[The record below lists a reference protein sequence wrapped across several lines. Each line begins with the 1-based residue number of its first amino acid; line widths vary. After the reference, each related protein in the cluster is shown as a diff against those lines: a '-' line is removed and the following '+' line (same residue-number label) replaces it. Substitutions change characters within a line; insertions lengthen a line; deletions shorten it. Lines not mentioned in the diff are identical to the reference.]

1 MQNYILQMFFGQIS
15 QNKIYMRLSLVIKK
29 ENEDSEKQV
38 NKLNNFLVLNKS
50 IQFFFTILFFG
61 SISQVIAQDRI
72 PFDQGKPYFLADI
85 SVTGKISYNE
95 QTVTTFTGLEKGQ
108 SITVPGE
115 EISNA
120 IKKLGKLGLFSDI
133 DFYVNK
139 IEGDSIFLELNIN
152 ELPKLNEV
160 KIVGVKKSKIE
171 GLIKD
176 NSLTKGKIVNEN
188 LVTTTKN
195 YIENKYKKDGFFNT
209 KVNITTTADTTSGN
223 EVKMLVSI
231 DKGAKVKVSSIDFSG
246 NEKFSDKKL
255 RNAMKNTKVVNPIRI
270 LKRSK
275 YIKEKYEE
283 DLASVISKYKEKG
296 YRDARIISDSVT
308 YDKQKN
314 KIAIKIKLEEGRKY
328 YFGDIKFLGNTVYT
342 DRGLNSILGI
352 KKGDVYNGV
361 LLEKRIADKTKPDG
375 EDITNLYQN
384 NGYLFSQ
391 INAVEVKTENDT
403 IDFEIRILE
412 GPLAYFNK
420 ITVTGNDKTND
431 EVIYRELRTKPGQKY
446 SKEDLI
452 RTIRE
457 IGALGFFDPE
467 AINPA
472 FKNVDP
478 AAGTVDIEW
487 QLVEKGSSQ
496 IELQGGYGG
505 GGFIGTL
512 GLSFNNFSA
521 KNIFNKEAYKPL
533 PMGDGQKVSLRL
545 QGSNFFQTYS
555 MSFSEPWFG
564 GKKPVSFSTSLS
576 YSKQFLNNFRDNSVD
591 RSRSFNIISL
601 SVGLAKRLSVPDDS
615 FVLSQALSFQY
626 YDLNNYNTGLFTFGN
641 GSSRNFA
648 YTIGLS
654 RNNKGTNPI
663 FPMYGSEFSITAKLT
678 PPYSLWNNIDYNDLK
693 NQKDYKVRFAGSETP
708 TYDIN
713 GEALNKGDLI
723 KQTSDGLEKI
733 SEANFGE
740 ADTDIAK
747 VDQKKFNWLEYY
759 KIKVKADWY
768 TKIYDKLVL
777 RSLAEFGYLG
787 NYNSARG
794 NVPFER
800 FFLGGDG
807 LANFALDGREV
818 IQLRGYEN
826 QSLTPFTTNPTTGQ
840 STQDGATIY
849 NKFSLELRYPITLKQ
864 QASIY
869 MLTFF
874 EAGAAYTGFK
884 EYNPFQLQ
892 RSAGVGLR
900 VFMPAFGLLGID
912 FGHGFDA
919 APGTTEISGWQT
931 HFIIGQEF

>member
-1 MQNYILQMFFGQIS
+1 M
-15 QNKIYMRLSLVIKK
+15 
-29 ENEDSEKQV
+29 

-50 IQFFFTILFFG
+50 IQFFFTIIIFG
-61 SISQVIAQDRI
+61 SISQVKAQDRI

-85 SVTGKISYNE
+85 EVTGKISYNE
-95 QTVTTFTGLEKGQ
+95 QTVVTFTGLEKGQ
-108 SITVPGE
+108 AITVPGE
-115 EISNA
+115 DISNA

-133 DFYVNK
+133 DFYVNR

-209 KVNITTTADTTSGN
+209 KVNITTTPDTTSGN

-231 DKGAKVKVSSIDFSG
+231 DKGDKVKISEIEFTG
-246 NEKFSDKKL
+246 NEKFTDKKL
-255 RNAMKNTKVVNPIRI
+255 RRAMKNTKVINPIRI

-283 DLASVISKYKEKG
+283 DLASVVSKYKEKG
-296 YRDARIISDSVT
+296 YRDARIVSDSVT
-308 YDKQKN
+308 YDREKN

-521 KNIFNKEAYKPL
+521 KNIFNKDAYQPL
-533 PMGDGQKVSLRL
+533 PMGDGQKVALRL

-555 MSFSEPWFG
+555 LSFSEPWFG
-564 GKKPVSFSTSLS
+564 GKKPVSFSTSFS
-576 YSKQFLNNFRDNSVD
+576 YSKQFLNNYRDNSVD

-648 YTIGLS
+648 YTIGLT

-678 PPYSLWNNIDYNDLK
+678 PPYSLWNGIDYKDLE
-693 NQKDYKVRFAGSETP
+693 NQEEYKLRYTPGTQVLADQVGPDGRIVAQGDYIRETGQNTRVYEKVLTFE
-708 TYDIN
+708 
-713 GEALNKGDLI
+713 
-723 KQTSDGLEKI
+723 
-733 SEANFGE
+733 E
-740 ADTDIAK
+740 ADADISK

-759 KIKVKADWY
+759 KVKIKADWY

-794 NVPFER
+794 DVPFER

-826 QSLTPFTTNPTTGQ
+826 QSLTPITTNPATGE
-840 STQDGATIY
+840 SSQDGATIY
-849 NKFSLELRYPITLKQ
+849 NKFSLELRYPLTLKP

-869 MLTFF
+869 MLAFF
-874 EAGAAYTGFK
+874 EAGGAYAGFK
-884 EYNPFQLQ
+884 EYNPFLLQ

-919 APGTTEISGWQT
+919 APGQAQISGWQT
-931 HFIIGQEF
+931 HFIIGQQF